1 MDQYAWP
8 VPVEEQPGSGTA
20 RPPGVDSLPVK
31 KNPYTRLDILNM
43 LLLAALAF
51 GAGVWIALNVTQRLP
66 HLEDEMA
73 YIFQARVF
81 ARGALSAPPP
91 PDTRAFFMPFVLVV
105 NGNWVGK
112 YPVGWPLVLGIGEA
126 LGAGWLVNP
135 ILAGLTAAAVYA
147 LGRDVFDRQVGVL
160 AGVLAAA
167 SPFFLILAGTY
178 MSHTAGGLWA
188 ALLLWAWRRVEMARE
203 HGQSSRGWAALGGA
217 ALGMLALT
225 RPLTAVAI
233 GTPFAVVLAVRLAR
247 RPTAWRDLLRTYWPL
262 AAVTLALVLLQPL
275 WLWLTTGSP
284 TTNLYTMVWAY
295 DRIGFGPDIGR
306 FGHTPAEGFSTAWR
320 DLKLWSSDLFGWHEL
335 SWIPVTLGLG
345 LGLLG
350 HPPGSRGWVLLLAG
364 VFVSLV
370 LFHVAYWIGASLYG
384 PRYYYEAHAAVA
396 VLAGAGV
403 RETVRLVSNGRSWLA
418 YPLLAGL
425 LGITLGLYLPA
436 RLPDWRDVYGITPEP
451 LEALRE
457 AAGEENVLIIVEGG
471 RWIQYAPFFAQNSP
485 WLDGDIVA
493 AHAVGPTVNR
503 TIVEMY
509 PDRSVWYYSD
519 GQLNPVLLPRRS
531 GD

>member
-1 MDQYAWP
+1 M
-8 VPVEEQPGSGTA
+8 
-20 RPPGVDSLPVK
+20 PVK
-31 KNPYTRLDILNM
+31 KHPYTRLDILVM
-43 LLLAALAF
+43 VLLAALAC
-51 GAGVWIALNVTQRLP
+51 GAAVWIALNVTKRLP

-81 ARGALSAPPP
+81 ARGALWAPPP
-91 PDTRAFFMPFVLVV
+91 PDTHAFFTPFVLVV
-105 NGNWVGK
+105 NGHWVGK
-112 YPVGWPLVLGIGEA
+112 YPVGWPLVLGLGEA

-135 ILAGLTAAAVYA
+135 VLAGLTAALAYA
-147 LGRDVFDRQVGVL
+147 LGRDLFDRQVGAL
-160 AGVLAAA
+160 AGLLAAV

-178 MSHTAGGLWA
+178 MSHTAGGLWV

-203 HGQSSRGWAALGGA
+203 ASASGRGWAALGGG

-233 GTPFAVVLAVRLAR
+233 GAPFAVVLAARLTR
-247 RPTAWRDLLRTYWPL
+247 RPAGWRDLLRMYWPL
-262 AAVTLALVLLQPL
+262 AAVALGLALLQPL
-275 WLWLTTGSP
+275 WLWVTTGSP
-284 TTNLYTMVWAY
+284 TTNLYTMVWEY

-306 FGHTPAEGFSTAWR
+306 FGHTPAEGLSTAWH
-320 DLKLWSSDLFGWHEL
+320 DLKLWSSDLFGWHHL

-350 HPPGSRGWVLLLAG
+350 HPPGRREWVLLLAG
-364 VFVSLV
+364 TFVSLV

-396 VLAGAGV
+396 VLAGLGV
-403 RETVRLVSNGRSWLA
+403 RETVRLVSNGRQWLA
-418 YPLLAGL
+418 YPVLFVVLA
-425 LGITLGLYLPA
+425 ITVGLYLPA
-436 RLPDWRDVYGITPEP
+436 RLPDWRDLYGINPEP

-457 AAGEENVLIIVEGG
+457 AAGEGEGNVLVIVEGR

-493 AHAVGPTVNR
+493 AHTVNSAVNR
-503 TIVEMY
+503 TIAEMY
-509 PDRSVWYYSD
+509 PDRSVWYYSTD
-519 GQLNPVLLPRRS
+519 GVLNPVLLPPRP
-531 GD
+531 GN